1 MPPHCLYEGF
11 YFLVFRWKQI
21 VPCLGL
27 ISPAYPQKVDHDK
40 NLTTS
45 LAICC
50 GIPQYFHMFHV
61 SHYVRLSRVQ
71 YAYLLIPSPS
81 SWPQN
86 DSSLGIWFE
95 LLCQRD
101 WVWYSS
107 QLLHGIAIPWRNPS
121 TRERK
126 EKYIIDRCLM
136 QGQRQETQMEDGN
149 VQQTLF
155 PKAST
160 MADNKTWA
168 HSKKPISNMNESS
181 SENIPNT

>member
-1 MPPHCLYEGF
+1 MKADSALSWPDFTSLPTKSRPWQKSNNFSSNMLRHSSIF
-11 YFLVFRWKQI
+11 SHVSR
-21 VPCLGL
+21 VPLCAFEQSPIR
-27 ISPAYPQKVDHDK
+27 ISPYTF
-40 NLTTS
+40 L
-45 LAICC
+45 
-50 GIPQYFHMFHV
+50 
-61 SHYVRLSRVQ
+61 
-71 YAYLLIPSPS
+71 PS

-149 VQQTLF
+149 VQQILL

-160 MADNKTWA
+160 MADNKTWC
-168 HSKKPISNMNESS
+168 H
-181 SENIPNT
+181 